1 MMRILIIIEKGPTS
15 WGAYS
20 PDVPGCVAV
29 GETREEVERR
39 MWEALQAHL
48 QLMQEEHL
56 PLPESHTDA
65 EYMDVPLSA

>member
-1 MMRILIIIEKGPTS
+1 MTRILIIIEKGPTS

-39 MWEALQAHL
+39 MWEALQSHL

-65 EYMDVPLSA
+65 EYMDIPLAG